1 MNILET
7 ILQSQNGNA
16 VRQLGNQFG
25 LQPDQTQAALAALVP
40 ALAAG
45 FQRNMTSQGGL
56 DSLMSALASGQH
68 QRYLDDAGSL
78 TDSSS
83 FQEGNGILAHV
94 FGNKDVSRQV
104 AQNASTQT
112 GIDPSTLKRML
123 PLVAALAMGGLSR
136 QSNASPGTGAPAG
149 DLMSMLTPVLDQ
161 NRDGSMVDD
170 LLGLASRYMGRRP
183 GSA

>member
-1 MNILET
+1 MNILDT
-7 ILQSQNGNA
+7 ILQSQDGNA
-16 VRQLGNQFG
+16 VRQLGDQFG

-56 DSLMSALASGQH
+56 DSLTSALASGSH
-68 QRYLDDAGSL
+68 QRYLDDAASL
-78 TDSSS
+78 TESAS
-83 FQEGNGILAHV
+83 FQDGNGILAHV
-94 FGNKDVSRQV
+94 FGSKDVSRQV
-104 AQNASTQT
+104 AQQASTRT
-112 GIDPSTLKRML
+112 GIDPATLKRML

-136 QSNASPGTGAPAG
+136 QSSASAGAGTPGG

-161 NRDGSMVDD
+161 NRDGSVMDD
-170 LLGLASRYMGRRP
+170 LLGLASRFMGRP

>member
-16 VRQLGNQFG
+16 VRQLGDQFG

-56 DSLMSALASGQH
+56 DSLVSALASGQH

-78 TDSSS
+78 TDSAS

-104 AQNASTQT
+104 AQNASAQT

-136 QSNASPGTGAPAG
+136 QSSAPSAGG

-161 NRDGSMVDD
+161 NRDGSVMDD
-170 LLGLASRYMGRRP
+170 LLGLAGRFMGRP